1 MQDIERFLVGFRQFQ
16 QRLFGVEHARF
27 DDIKQGQHP
36 QTLVI
41 ACSDS
46 RVDPAILT
54 DSHLGDMFVVRNV
67 ANLVPPCEQSEAN
80 QGVSAAIQ
88 FAVCQLRVKLII
100 VLGHARC
107 GGINALMQGR
117 GDHAPNDDYLGKW
130 VRIAEPARQ
139 QVQQV
144 LAHKSA
150 DEQCKACEMAAILV
164 SLDNLMGFPFVAE
177 PVLAGELTLHGW
189 YFDLDTGA
197 LLGYDPASGAFRP
210 LVASLDKKAVTGH
223 ELQGG

>member
-16 QRLFGVEHARF
+16 QRLFGVEHDLF
-27 DDIKQGQHP
+27 DDIKLGQHP
-36 QTLVI
+36 QALVI

-88 FAVCQLRVKLII
+88 FAVCQLKVKQII
-100 VLGHARC
+100 VLGHAHC
-107 GGINALMQGR
+107 GGINALMRGR
-117 GDHAPNDDYLGKW
+117 GDHAAKDDYLGKW

-139 QVQQV
+139 QVKQV
-144 LAHKSA
+144 LTHKTLE
-150 DEQCKACEMAAILV
+150 EQCKACEMAAILI
-164 SLDNLMGFPFVAE
+164 SLDNLMAFPFVAE
-177 PVLAGELTLHGW
+177 AVRAGELSLHGW
-189 YFDLDTGA
+189 YFDLDAGA
-197 LLGYDPASGAFRP
+197 LLGYDSLSGTFRP

-223 ELQGG
+223 DVQGG